1 MVCHIPLVL
10 KVNSLIHSSATSERK
25 NEEQEHR
32 TDWIIMS
39 NKHMLVHDFSHITTS
54 DSLVNADFNH
64 ALGLFHLLE
73 SKVSRI
79 ETCVLLAVTSP
90 LKPVGWELGY
100 QNLIVLAHSG
110 TVVSMFA
117 PTKKKIVCSNPAS
130 TTWKNVIKPNSNNLF
145 SSEKRASLV
154 PGNSDKIMTPIT
166 EYVTAA
172 VERGEREREKI
183 SP

>member
-1 MVCHIPLVL
+1 
-10 KVNSLIHSSATSERK
+10 
-25 NEEQEHR
+25 
-32 TDWIIMS
+32 MS

-100 QNLIVLAHSG
+100 QNFIVLAHSG

-117 PTKKKIVCSNPAS
+117 PIVSSNPAS
-130 TTWKNVIKPNSNNLF
+130 TTWKNVIKSNNNNLF